1 MGDPK
6 SEPHPTCPCFFLDA
20 TRMRKIMHYY
30 QFNIDGYR
38 AATAHLTN
46 DEDLAYR
53 RLLDMY
59 YDTEDKIPLET
70 EWVARRLRLACEV
83 VTAVL
88 MDMFVKH
95 EDGWFH
101 PVCDENIK
109 HYQAMAEKNRANGR
123 LGGRRKK
130 PSGLPVET
138 DSEPNAKATN
148 NYEPITKNHKPN
160 IETPVGVS
168 DEVWQDFIKHR
179 KTKKAQVTERV
190 INEIAKQA
198 EIAGWTLEDALKETV
213 VRNWQ
218 SFKAEWV
225 IEKLTAS
232 EERRN
237 TLAALT
243 RGLAVPKPA
252 PKQFWEKQT
261 EQEIGHVEPKRLL

>member
-1 MGDPK
+1 
-6 SEPHPTCPCFFLDA
+6 
-20 TRMRKIMHYY
+20 MHYY

-83 VTAVL
+83 VNAVL
-88 MDMFVKH
+88 VDMFVKH

-148 NYEPITKNHKPN
+148 NYEPITKNHKPITKN
-160 IETPVGVS
+160 QSKEATVVATYPEGLDIESWERWLSYRKSIGKALKPAS
-168 DEVWQDFIKHR
+168 IEAAQESMIKFG
-179 KTKKAQVTERV
+179 KDQAAVVE
-190 INEIAKQA
+190 NSIANGYQ
-198 EIAGWTLEDALKETV
+198 GLFALKETHTQARMSKQQALEA
-213 VRNWQ
+213 RNDEVARQW
-218 SFKAEWV
+218 
-225 IEKLTAS
+225 LAS
-232 EERRN
+232 
-237 TLAALT
+237 
-243 RGLAVPKPA
+243 
-252 PKQFWEKQT
+252 
-261 EQEIGHVEPKRLL
+261 KRAQQ